1 MLRLRQIDFI
11 YSTLRIT
18 LIFQGQMKSGFLQNI
33 HIYIY
38 IYIDALLYEL
48 FYLMSIITLLQS

>member
-38 IYIDALLYEL
+38 IYRR
-48 FYLMSIITLLQS
+48 ITL